1 MKTSQNEHRFLQF
14 KYNGFAKRGTGIP
27 SWKNELKTRVRHY
40 DVIFRVNNSKVFYLK
55 SVNNTELIT
64 QNDLVI

>member
-27 SWKNELKTRVRHY
+27 SWKNELKTRVKHY
-40 DVIFRVNNSKVFYLK
+40 GVIF
-55 SVNNTELIT
+55 ELIT
-64 QNDLVI
+64 PKFFTLNM